1 MQQRMYA
8 YIYIFDCH
16 KNFRIKLFNE
26 SHADLEMFKS
36 RELSEI
42 MTGEP
47 KI

>member
-8 YIYIFDCH
+8 YIYIFNCH
-16 KNFRIKLFNE
+16 KNFRIKLFNK

-36 RELSEI
+36 REI